1 MSDKFMDDKYI
12 EDITP
17 RQLIDEYFNNT
28 GELKNLESIS
38 EAYDLVD
45 RTLFLADVTPEIAD
59 SIEHII
65 RMYNIIDKGIPSD
78 KRQPIKLFIN
88 SDGGSLV
95 ACLEIIDAI
104 QLSKTPVYTINL
116 SIAASAGLDIF
127 MTGHKR
133 YCYPNSTFLFHEG
146 ATGGGGAMDAGKFR
160 NYSAWY
166 ENLLKKMKG
175 LILKYTKVTP
185 ELYKEKQNDDWWFF
199 ADEAIEYGF
208 CDEILEEFI

>member
-146 ATGGGGAMDAGKFR
+146 ATGGGGTMDAGKFR